1 MSLIDVLENREKTE
15 RFNNYLMSAPLEWR
29 GPVVDVIDTFEIVKK
44 GLSSIGIDD
53 PYVLVEA
60 ARMAIERHDKSGQ
73 GDTEP
78 TP

>member
-1 MSLIDVLENREKTE
+1 MSLIDVQENRDKTE
-15 RFNNYLMSAPLEWR
+15 RFNNHLMNSPLEWR

-60 ARMAIERHDKSGQ
+60 MRMAIERHDKSGQ
-73 GDTEP
+73 GDTEL